1 MVQYLDNEAFL
12 GKSSLM
18 KCHFILVFM
27 HNVEVCTSI
36 SVTPCIYIYIYI
48 STTPLRSGLVPLAP
62 VGPHELSSFISGLSW
77 AHETNVEVYAMEDRR
92 MHVKHLNKGVSGF
105 VDNALQ

>member
-1 MVQYLDNEAFL
+1 MECNVAKEAFL
-12 GKSSLM
+12 
-18 KCHFILVFM
+18 
-27 HNVEVCTSI
+27 
-36 SVTPCIYIYIYI
+36 
-48 STTPLRSGLVPLAP
+48 LRSVAIGLVPLAP